1 MLFFLYNIYYF
12 SMLLFATN
20 NIYYFINKSELEKVF
35 NERRPRDFNVFVYL
49 YYILSVVS
57 FLFVFLGLFSN
68 LYLFFGIIL
77 TLWIAKFPL
86 YHISKPI
93 YSIYSLILP
102 IIIAVLYF
110 SVFMTWFIR

>member
-12 SMLLFATN
+12 SMLLFVVN
-20 NIYYFINKSELEKVF
+20 NIYYFINKSKLEKVF
-35 NERRPRDFNVFVYL
+35 TEKRPEDFNGFVYL

-68 LYLFFGIIL
+68 LYLFFVIIL
-77 TLWIAKFPL
+77 TLWILKFPL
-86 YHISKPI
+86 YHISKYI

-102 IIIAVLYF
+102 IIIAVLYV